1 MTYVSVSL
9 QHLSVLNDG
18 DLVLV
23 SGLYSR
29 HVDGVVLTQG
39 ELRLPLLGEPFSFLP
54 AQHAHV
60 EVWGQLLQGRPH
72 RLLVHDARPTGAA
85 FPAPQASATGRVGD
99 DLTLI
104 VRVTTR
110 GEQQLAVAPDR
121 RTYLL
126 AGEDLDNRL
135 YLLLGRLV
143 SLSPPMLSILQ
154 AVPVTLS
161 GGTSTSAGLA

>member
-1 MTYVSVSL
+1 M
-9 QHLSVLNDG
+9 
-18 DLVLV
+18 
-23 SGLYSR
+23 
-29 HVDGVVLTQG
+29 
-39 ELRLPLLGEPFSFLP
+39 
-54 AQHAHV
+54 
-60 EVWGQLLQGRPH
+60 
-72 RLLVHDARPTGAA
+72 
-85 FPAPQASATGRVGD
+85 
-99 DLTLI
+99 
-104 VRVTTR
+104 RVTTR

-143 SLSPPMLSILQ
+143 SLSPPILSIVQ